1 MRENLI
7 PNPDFEQGL
16 LGWEATPGNV
26 SLVDAPSGRTVLL
39 RPGKGVAAICSD
51 PIEVLPGARY
61 VLEVGYRLPIK
72 CEIAVLGQSGMVA
85 PAQDGEVVANESPV
99 RVQVTA
105 RAGANAGISFV
116 RMQPVGPR
124 FKVLEVSSSYPFT
137 APGAPFE
144 ITCAFTNVG
153 SAPTP
158 SGFAHLRAEHLDLLE
173 EHKAEQAIEALAI
186 GEVARVGW
194 LIGRQR
200 RALARFEIALEAGPA
215 KISIASTSVKH
226 IPRPPAADSIKSVVQ
241 ARGWY
246 SVGTRGLRLTGH
258 ETDMDYSPVHVG
270 DDMGRTTF
278 GVLDHIAQLS
288 VAGLDLIPLWSTL
301 ARGGPGQV
309 ELRGANDFARWTIG
323 LRPNHRDHGIDFEL
337 KLQPRRR
344 LDSASVVLGPLRF
357 APGALGS
364 EAKPIRRPR
373 HEEPELDWQMDDGI
387 AEFVPPT
394 SRSISTK
401 PRTLMPGTTVR
412 ILATLARARK
422 ELAKS

>member
-39 RPGKGVAAICSD
+39 RPGKGIAAICSD
-51 PIEVLPGARY
+51 PIDVLPGARY
-61 VLEVGYRLPIK
+61 LLEVGYRLPVK
-72 CEIAVLGQSGMVA
+72 CEIAVLGRNGVVA
-85 PAQDGEVVANESPV
+85 PAQDGEVVAEESPV
-99 RVQVTA
+99 RVQITA
-105 RAGANAGISFV
+105 RGGPNAGISFV
-116 RMQPVGPR
+116 RMEPVGPR

-137 APGAPFE
+137 LPGAPFE
-144 ITCAFTNVG
+144 ISCAFTNTG
-153 SAPTP
+153 SATTP
-158 SGFAHLRAEHLDLLE
+158 SGFAHLRAEHLDLVE
-173 EHKAEQAIEALAI
+173 EHKAEQAIEPLAI
-186 GEVARVGW
+186 GEIGRVAW

-200 RALARFEIALEAGPA
+200 RALARFEISLEAGPA
-215 KISIASTSVKH
+215 KVSVSNTCVKH
-226 IPRPPAADSIKSVVQ
+226 IPRPPAADTLKSVVQ

-288 VAGLDLIPLWSTL
+288 VAGSDLIPLWSKL
-301 ARGGPGQV
+301 ARGGAGQI
-309 ELRGANDFARWTIG
+309 ELRGANDLARWTIG
-323 LRPNHRDHGIDFEL
+323 LRPNHRDHGIEFEV

-344 LDSASVVLGPLRF
+344 LDSASILMGPLRL
-357 APGALGS
+357 APGALGL
-364 EAKPIRRPR
+364 EAKQGRQPR
-373 HEEPELDWQMDDGI
+373 QLEQELNWYMNDGI
-387 AEFVPPT
+387 PQFVPPT

-401 PRTLMPGTTVR
+401 LRTLMPGTTIR
-412 ILATLARARK
+412 ILATLARVRK
-422 ELAKS
+422 EIAKS